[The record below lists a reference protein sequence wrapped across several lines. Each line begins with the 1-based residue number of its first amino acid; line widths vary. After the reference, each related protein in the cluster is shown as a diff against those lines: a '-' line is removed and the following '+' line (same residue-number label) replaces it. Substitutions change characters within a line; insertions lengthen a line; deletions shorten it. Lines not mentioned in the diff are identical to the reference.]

1 MDSVALVLV
10 WLAIFILSWVS
21 LTFLF
26 WFASLTFGGGF
37 ISFLFLPVVA
47 GLVAVALA
55 TWVTAKFSSVR
66 EPK

>member
-10 WLAIFILSWVS
+10 WLAIFVLSWVS

-26 WFASLTFGGGF
+26 WFASLRFGGGF

-66 EPK
+66 ELK